1 MPLTIPKPLVPI
13 LIKPMTPPWVL
24 ALVIAAQF
32 AFAQIGNDSQPSC
45 ILNVQRPH
53 HSTHMVEQNQEN
65 AIKLNITS
73 ECTVS
78 QSSTSV
84 SANLFAL
91 RNNTPVLLLSI
102 KDRIAFADKKDS
114 TRAIYRDLYI
124 NCQSGAKELYF
135 GSANGSVLLTNG
147 KHIPVRGN
155 SGNYYP
161 EVCGNR
167 AK

>member
-1 MPLTIPKPLVPI
+1 
-13 LIKPMTPPWVL
+13 MTPPWVL

-32 AFAQIGNDSQPSC
+32 AFAQIGN
-45 ILNVQRPH
+45 
-53 HSTHMVEQNQEN
+53 E
-65 AIKLNITS
+65 
-73 ECTVS
+73 
-78 QSSTSV
+78 
-84 SANLFAL
+84 
-91 RNNTPVLLLSI
+91 
-102 KDRIAFADKKDS
+102 DRIAFADKKDS
-114 TRAIYRDLYI
+114 RRAIYRDLYI
-124 NCQSGAKELYF
+124 NCQSGAKELYL